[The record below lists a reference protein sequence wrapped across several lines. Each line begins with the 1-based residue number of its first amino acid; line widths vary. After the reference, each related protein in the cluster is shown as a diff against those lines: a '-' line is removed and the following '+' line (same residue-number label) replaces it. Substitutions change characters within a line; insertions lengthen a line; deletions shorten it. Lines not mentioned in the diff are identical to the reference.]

1 MIKRYTIRRRIWIT
15 IWFTS
20 VFSAI
25 LFVLLTFYLY
35 DRFYLQTQED
45 ILLNRGEKLIN
56 IYESEGL
63 SGAFYD
69 GMTYTNELT
78 ESKVFFIDFLKK
90 NPAGLRF
97 LTNADIEELRN
108 GETVVSSRTHP
119 IEGTDILMT
128 GFPIIENNRL
138 VGTLILYLE
147 LGQISEPFRP
157 LRLMIFF
164 MIGLIVLNLVIFG
177 RQIIDTIIRP
187 LIDMKRASTVYAQG
201 DFDYRIPIQSDDEIG
216 ELAETLNKMAE
227 SLGEVDEQR
236 KEFLANVSH
245 ELRTPLSYIRGY
257 TEMMQD
263 DSLEEEKRA
272 QYYQIIERE
281 TERLQRLV
289 NDLLDL
295 AQLER
300 DSYPMSKQPLVFSQ
314 VLEDVIYRMEPIAQS
329 KGVTFVMNL
338 DPDQIVLGDT
348 DRLEQVF
355 GNLLDNALRYTPPGK
370 QIFLSTETIG
380 DRTHCLIRDE
390 GEGIPEEHLD
400 RLTKR
405 FYRVD
410 KSRTRKD
417 GGTGLGL
424 AITKHIIDRH
434 DGTIRFDSVFGEGTT
449 VHIELPLLPDEADGF
464 E

>member
-45 ILLNRGEKLIN
+45 LLLNRGEKLIN

-97 LTNADIEELRN
+97 LTNADIEQLRN
-108 GETVVSSRTHP
+108 GKTVVSSRTHP
-119 IEGTDILMT
+119 IEGSDILMT

-263 DSLEEEKRA
+263 QALDDKTRD

-300 DSYPMSKQPLVFSQ
+300 DSYPMTKQPLVFSQ
-314 VLEDVIYRMEPIAQS
+314 VLEDVVYRMEPIAKT
-329 KGVTFVMNL
+329 KGVSIITDF
-338 DPDQIVLGDT
+338 DPSQIVLGDN
-348 DRLEQVF
+348 DRLEQVI
-355 GNLLDNALRYTPPGK
+355 GNILDNALRYTPASK
-370 QIFLSTETIG
+370 NIYLSTKTEG
-380 DRTHCLIRDE
+380 ERTVCTIRDE
-390 GEGIPEEHLD
+390 GEGIPPEHLE

-434 DGTIRFDSVFGEGTT
+434 DGTISFESALGEGTM
-449 VHIELPLLPDEADGF
+449 VQIILPLLPDEEDGF
-464 E
+464 A

>member
-20 VFSAI
+20 VFSAV

-45 ILLNRGEKLIN
+45 LLLNRGEKLIN

-90 NPAGLRF
+90 NPTGLRF
-97 LTNADIEELRN
+97 LTNADIEQLRN
-108 GETVVSSRTHP
+108 GETIVSSRTHP

-201 DFDYRIPIQSDDEIG
+201 DFAYRIPIQSDDEIG

-263 DSLEEEKRA
+263 KALDEKTRD

-300 DSYPMSKQPLVFSQ
+300 DSYPMTKQPLVFSQ
-314 VLEDVIYRMEPIAQS
+314 VLEDVVYRMEPIAKA
-329 KGVTFVMNL
+329 KGVSIVTDF
-338 DPDQIVLGDT
+338 DPSQIVLGDN
-348 DRLEQVF
+348 DRLEQVI
-355 GNLLDNALRYTPPGK
+355 GNLLDNALRYTPASRH
-370 QIFLSTETIG
+370 IYLSTKTEG
-380 DRTHCLIRDE
+380 DHTVCTIRDE
-390 GEGIPEEHLD
+390 GEGIPPEHLE

-434 DGTIRFDSVFGEGTT
+434 DGTISFESALGQGTT
-449 VHIELPLLPDEADGF
+449 VLITLPLLPDEDDGF
-464 E
+464 S

>member
-1 MIKRYTIRRRIWIT
+1 MIKRYTIRKRIWIT

-25 LFVLLTFYLY
+25 LFLLLTFYLY

-78 ESKVFFIDFLKK
+78 ESKVFFIDFLQE
-90 NPAGLRF
+90 NPGGLRF
-97 LTNADIEELRN
+97 LTNEDIEQLRN
-108 GETVVSSRTHP
+108 GQTVVSSRTHP
-119 IEGTDILMT
+119 IEGSDILMT

-263 DSLEEEKRA
+263 EHLDTKTRD

-300 DSYPMSKQPLVFSQ
+300 DSYPMTKQPLVFSQ
-314 VLEDVIYRMEPIAQS
+314 VLEDVVYRMAPIAQA
-329 KGVTFVMNL
+329 KGIQLVTDF
-338 DPDQIVLGDT
+338 DPSQIVLGDN
-348 DRLEQVF
+348 DRLEQVI
-355 GNLLDNALRYTPPGK
+355 GNLIDNALRYTPSDRSIYLTTKTDGD
-370 QIFLSTETIG
+370 LTIC
-380 DRTHCLIRDE
+380 TIRDE
-390 GEGIPEEHLD
+390 GEGIPTEHLE

-434 DGTIRFDSVFGEGTT
+434 DGTLAFTSEIGQGTT
-449 VHIELPLLPDEADGF
+449 VTITLPLLPDEDDGF
-464 E
+464 A

>member
-1 MIKRYTIRRRIWIT
+1 MIKRYTIRKRIWIT

-25 LFVLLTFYLY
+25 LFLLLTFYLY

-78 ESKVFFIDFLKK
+78 ESKVFFIDFLQK
-90 NPAGLRF
+90 NPGGLRF
-97 LTNADIEELRN
+97 LTNEDIEQLRN
-108 GETVVSSRTHP
+108 GQTVVSSRTHP
-119 IEGTDILMT
+119 IEGSDILMT

-263 DSLEEEKRA
+263 EHLDTKTRD

-300 DSYPMSKQPLVFSQ
+300 DSYPMTKQPLVFSQ
-314 VLEDVIYRMEPIAQS
+314 VLEDVVYRMAPIAQA
-329 KGVTFVMNL
+329 KGVQLVTDF
-338 DPDQIVLGDT
+338 DPSQIVLGDN
-348 DRLEQVF
+348 DRLEQVI
-355 GNLLDNALRYTPPGK
+355 GNLIDNALRYTPSDHA
-370 QIFLSTETIG
+370 IYLSTKTEGDLTIC
-380 DRTHCLIRDE
+380 TIRDE
-390 GEGIPEEHLD
+390 GEGIPPEHLE

-434 DGTIRFDSVFGEGTT
+434 DGTLAFTSEIGQGTT
-449 VHIELPLLPDEADGF
+449 VTITLPLLPDEDDGF
-464 E
+464 A

>member
-45 ILLNRGEKLIN
+45 LLLNRGEKLIN

-97 LTNADIEELRN
+97 LKNADIEQLRN
-108 GETVVSSRTHP
+108 GETVVSSRMHP
-119 IEGTDILMT
+119 IEGSDILMT

-263 DSLEEEKRA
+263 QALDDKTRD

-300 DSYPMSKQPLVFSQ
+300 DSYPMTKQPLVFSQ
-314 VLEDVIYRMEPIAQS
+314 VLEDVVYRMEPIAKT
-329 KGVTFVMNL
+329 KGVSIITDF
-338 DPDQIVLGDT
+338 DPSQIVLGDN
-348 DRLEQVF
+348 DRLEQVI
-355 GNLLDNALRYTPPGK
+355 GNILDNALRYTPASK
-370 QIFLSTETIG
+370 NIYLSTKTEG
-380 DRTHCLIRDE
+380 ERTVCTIRDE
-390 GEGIPEEHLD
+390 GEGIPPEHLE

-434 DGTIRFDSVFGEGTT
+434 DGTISFESALGKGTT
-449 VHIELPLLPDEADGF
+449 VQIILPLLPDEEDGF
-464 E
+464 A

>member
-1 MIKRYTIRRRIWIT
+1 MIRRYTIRRRIWIT

-20 VFSAI
+20 VFSAV

-56 IYESEGL
+56 IYEAQGL

-78 ESKVFFIDFLKK
+78 ESRVFYVNFLEE
-90 NPAGLRF
+90 NPSGLRF
-97 LTNADIEELRN
+97 LTNRDVNQLRN
-108 GETVVSSRTHP
+108 GETVVSNRKHP

-128 GFPIIENNRL
+128 GFPIIEKNRL

-147 LGQISEPFRP
+147 LGRISEPFKP

-164 MIGLIVLNLVIFG
+164 MLGLIVLNLVIFG

-187 LIDMKRASTVYAQG
+187 LIDMKKASTVYAQG
-201 DFDYRIPIQSDDEIG
+201 DFDYRIPIQSNDEIG

-263 DSLEEEKRA
+263 DSLDDQTRR
-272 QYYQIIERE
+272 QYYEIIERE

-300 DSYPMSKQPLVFSQ
+300 DSYPMTKQPVVFSQ
-314 VLEDVIYRMEPIAQS
+314 VLEDVVYRMDPIAKA
-329 KGVTFVMNL
+329 KGVRLVTDF
-338 DPDQIVLGDT
+338 DPEQIVLGDH
-348 DRLEQVF
+348 DRLEQVI
-355 GNLLDNALRYTPPGK
+355 GNLLDNALRYTGEGK
-370 QIFLSTETIG
+370 QIQIST
-380 DRTHCLIRDE
+380 RTEDGTAVCVVRDQ
-390 GEGIPEEHLD
+390 GEGISSEHLD
-400 RLTKR
+400 RLTNR

-434 DGTIRFDSVFGEGTT
+434 GGSLSFESTVGEGTT
-449 VHIELPLLPDEADGF
+449 VTIRLPLLPEDADDF
-464 E
+464 A

>member
-25 LFVLLTFYLY
+25 MFVRLTFYLY

-45 ILLNRGEKLIN
+45 ILLHRGEKLNN
-56 IYESEGL
+56 IYKSKGL

-97 LTNADIEELRN
+97 LTNADIEQLRN

-119 IEGTDILMT
+119 IEGTDIRMT
-128 GFPIIENNRL
+128 GIPIIENNRL

-147 LGQISEPFRP
+147 LGQINEPFRP
-157 LRLMIFF
+157 LCLMIFF

-177 RQIIDTIIRP
+177 RQIIDTNNRP

-216 ELAETLNKMAE
+216 ELAETLKKMAE

-236 KEFLANVSH
+236 KEFLATVSH

-272 QYYQIIERE
+272 LYYQVIERE

-289 NDLLDL
+289 DDLLDI

-314 VLEDVIYRMEPIAQS
+314 VLEDVIYRMEPIAQP

-338 DPDQIVLGDT
+338 DPDRIVLGDT

-370 QIFLSTETIG
+370 LIFLSTEPIG
-380 DRTHCLIRDE
+380 DLTHCLIRD
-390 GEGIPEEHLD
+390 
-400 RLTKR
+400 
-405 FYRVD
+405 
-410 KSRTRKD
+410 
-417 GGTGLGL
+417 
-424 AITKHIIDRH
+424 
-434 DGTIRFDSVFGEGTT
+434 
-449 VHIELPLLPDEADGF
+449 
-464 E
+464 

>member
-45 ILLNRGEKLIN
+45 LLLNRGEKLIN

-97 LTNADIEELRN
+97 LTNADIEQLRN

-119 IEGTDILMT
+119 IEGSDILMT

-245 ELRTPLSYIRGY
+245 ELRTPSP
-257 TEMMQD
+257 TSE
-263 DSLEEEKRA
+263 A
-272 QYYQIIERE
+272 
-281 TERLQRLV
+281 
-289 NDLLDL
+289 
-295 AQLER
+295 
-300 DSYPMSKQPLVFSQ
+300 
-314 VLEDVIYRMEPIAQS
+314 
-329 KGVTFVMNL
+329 
-338 DPDQIVLGDT
+338 
-348 DRLEQVF
+348 
-355 GNLLDNALRYTPPGK
+355 
-370 QIFLSTETIG
+370 
-380 DRTHCLIRDE
+380 
-390 GEGIPEEHLD
+390 IP
-400 RLTKR
+400 K
-405 FYRVD
+405 
-410 KSRTRKD
+410 
-417 GGTGLGL
+417 
-424 AITKHIIDRH
+424 
-434 DGTIRFDSVFGEGTT
+434 
-449 VHIELPLLPDEADGF
+449 
-464 E
+464 

>member
-20 VFSAI
+20 VFSAV

-45 ILLNRGEKLIN
+45 LLLNRGEKLIN

-90 NPAGLRF
+90 NPGGLRF
-97 LTNADIEELRN
+97 LTNADIEQLRN
-108 GETVVSSRTHP
+108 GETIVSSRTHP

-201 DFDYRIPIQSDDEIG
+201 DFAYRIPIQSDDEIG

-263 DSLEEEKRA
+263 KALDEKTRD

-300 DSYPMSKQPLVFSQ
+300 DSYPMTKQPLVFSQ
-314 VLEDVIYRMEPIAQS
+314 VLEDVVYRMEPIAKA
-329 KGVTFVMNL
+329 KGVSIVTDF
-338 DPDQIVLGDT
+338 DPSQIVLGDN
-348 DRLEQVF
+348 DRLEQVI
-355 GNLLDNALRYTPPGK
+355 GNLLDNALRYTPASGH
-370 QIFLSTETIG
+370 IYLSTKTEG
-380 DRTHCLIRDE
+380 DHTVCTIRDE
-390 GEGIPEEHLD
+390 GEGIPPEHLE

-434 DGTIRFDSVFGEGTT
+434 DGTISFESALGQGTT
-449 VHIELPLLPDEADGF
+449 VLITLPLLPDEDDGF
-464 E
+464 S